1 MGAFA
6 GQCPGGEQVWR
17 YSSVTVWRGVCLTR
31 LEETQILS
39 VSELQVL
46 TQKFADAFDQRDFK
60 ENPSV
65 RIYRLYTN
73 QDS

>member
-1 MGAFA
+1 M
-6 GQCPGGEQVWR
+6 
-17 YSSVTVWRGVCLTR
+17 SVN
-31 LEETQILS
+31 EIQA
-39 VSELQVL
+39 L
-46 TQKFADAFDQRDFK
+46 TQKFADAFDQRDLK

>member
-1 MGAFA
+1 MN
-6 GQCPGGEQVWR
+6 QCPGGEQLR
-17 YSSVTVWRGVCLTR
+17 RHSSVTVCRGVCLTQ
-31 LEETQILS
+31 LEETQ
-39 VSELQVL
+39 L
-46 TQKFADAFDQRDFK
+46 TQKFADAFDQRDLK

>member
-1 MGAFA
+1 MGASTR
-6 GQCPGGEQVWR
+6 QCPGGEQLR
-17 YSSVTVWRGVCLTR
+17 RHSSVTVCRGVCLTR
-31 LEETQILS
+31 SEETQILS
-39 VSELQVL
+39 VSELQIF